1 MTVIKSDKRAIF
13 RAAADAQ
20 RVANYL
26 LAFHPD
32 YAASVAASAYRD
44 DQDDDALAEID
55 HEDEGGV
62 ELAEAA

>member
-1 MTVIKSDKRAIF
+1 MLKSEKKAIF

-20 RVANYL
+20 RVADYL

-32 YAASVAASAYRD
+32 YAASVAAYAYRD

-55 HEDEGGV
+55 HEDDGGV